1 MNVSSD
7 RVKHVANLHILF
19 QEPLGAVMSK
29 FGFIVMLGKQGQQFQ
44 ASKLVKHLGVTNVSI
59 LRCRHCPSFMT
70 PTW

>member
-7 RVKHVANLHILF
+7 HVIPVANLHILF
-19 QEPLGAVMSK
+19 QEPLEAVISK
-29 FGFIVMLGKQGQQFQ
+29 FGFIVMLGEQGQQFK
-44 ASKLVKHLGVTNVSI
+44 ASKVVKHLGVTNVSI